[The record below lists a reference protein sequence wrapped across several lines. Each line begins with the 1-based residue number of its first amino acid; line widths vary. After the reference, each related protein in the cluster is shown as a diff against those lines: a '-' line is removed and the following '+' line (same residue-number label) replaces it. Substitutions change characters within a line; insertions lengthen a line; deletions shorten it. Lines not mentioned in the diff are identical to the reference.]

1 MSSLHVLYMLGC
13 TRSTMVDTK
22 RSNDA
27 NRSKSSKSISVQII
41 LCNENMKVE
50 SLVIV
55 DQHATVNL
63 SLTFVHTARQAMK
76 AGGT

>member
-1 MSSLHVLYMLGC
+1 
-13 TRSTMVDTK
+13 
-22 RSNDA
+22 
-27 NRSKSSKSISVQII
+27 
-41 LCNENMKVE
+41 MKVE

-76 AGGT
+76 VGYIWKF

>member
-1 MSSLHVLYMLGC
+1 MSSLYVLNVLGC
-13 TRSTMVDTK
+13 TRSTMVNTVRCK
-22 RSNDA
+22 NVSF
-27 NRSKSSKSISVQII
+27 SKSLKFIVVQIE
-41 LCNENMKVE
+41 LCKESVKVE

-76 AGGT
+76 AGFG